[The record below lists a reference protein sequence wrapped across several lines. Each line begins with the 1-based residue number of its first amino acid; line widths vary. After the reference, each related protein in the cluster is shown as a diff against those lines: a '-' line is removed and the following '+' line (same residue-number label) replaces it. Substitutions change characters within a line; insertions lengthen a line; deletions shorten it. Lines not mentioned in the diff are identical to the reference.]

1 MGGLLGEHYSWI
13 GGRVNTPPTRPLD
26 IVLTSNRKLGRGG
39 VELRGAAPEKGRT
52 NTQEKEPFGKKE
64 LSAHFWKGEGVK
76 NDGGAGSQRRGEFD
90 KVQTAVRRVLGSL
103 SEQRRWG

>member
-1 MGGLLGEHYSWI
+1 MGLGGLLGEHYSWI

-52 NTQEKEPFGKKE
+52 NTQEKEPFGKKGRKTFCALLE
-64 LSAHFWKGEGVK
+64 GGGGEK
-76 NDGGAGSQRRGEFD
+76 
-90 KVQTAVRRVLGSL
+90 
-103 SEQRRWG
+103 